1 MGFFCLLYIYHY
13 MKIIITESQYNLL
26 VESKNDKFK
35 KFLKDK
41 FDFELEVRTI
51 ETYEDIPTKIRDLV
65 SLKWFKSQINAFGP
79 LYLFKFKDRTFLFVD
94 SKKNGGFAL
103 EIIYFDSLNHPINRT
118 SSLTGDRLNEL
129 FNISEIG
136 LDLIDI
142 IKLYL

>member
-1 MGFFCLLYIYHY
+1 

-26 VESKNDKFK
+26 FESKNDNFK

-41 FDFELEVRTI
+41 FDFELEVKPI

-94 SKKNGGFAL
+94 SERNGGFAL
-103 EIIYFDSLNHPINRT
+103 EILYFVSWMNGMDNEIGRT

-129 FNISEIG
+129 FNISEMG

>member
-1 MGFFCLLYIYHY
+1 

-41 FDFELEVRTI
+41 FDFELEVKLI
-51 ETYEDIPTKIRDLV
+51 ETYEDIPTNIRDLV
-65 SLKWFKSQINAFGP
+65 SHWWFRSQIKPFGP

-94 SKKNGGFAL
+94 SKRNGGFVL
-103 EIIYFDSLNHPINRT
+103 EIVYHNGWANGMDTKIGGT
-118 SSLTGDRLNEL
+118 TSLTGDRLNKL

-136 LDLIDI
+136 LDPIDI

>member
-1 MGFFCLLYIYHY
+1 

-26 VESKNDKFK
+26 VESKNNKFK

-41 FDFELEVRTI
+41 FDFELEVKLI
-51 ETYEDIPTKIRDLV
+51 ETYEDIPTNIRDLV
-65 SLKWFKSQINAFGP
+65 SLRWFKSQINAFGP

-94 SKKNGGFAL
+94 SKQNGGFVL
-103 EIIYFDSLNHPINRT
+103 EIIYHNSWANGMDTKIGET
-118 SSLTGDRLNEL
+118 TSLTGAGDNLKKL

-136 LDLIDI
+136 LDPIFI

>member
-1 MGFFCLLYIYHY
+1 
-13 MKIIITESQYNLL
+13 MKIIITESQYILL
-26 VESKNDKFK
+26 IESKNDKFK

-41 FDFELEVRTI
+41 FDFELEVKPI

-94 SKKNGGFAL
+94 SERNGGFAL
-103 EIIYFDSLNHPINRT
+103 EIFYFVSWMNGMDNEIGRT

-129 FNISEIG
+129 FNISEMG

>member
-1 MGFFCLLYIYHY
+1 

-41 FDFELEVRTI
+41 FDFELEVKLI
-51 ETYEDIPTKIRDLV
+51 ETYYDIPTKIRDLIPRW
-65 SLKWFKSQINAFGP
+65 WFTSQVKPFGP

-94 SKKNGGFAL
+94 SERNGGFVL
-103 EIIYFDSLNHPINRT
+103 EIFYDIEIDNELGAT
-118 SSLTGDRLNEL
+118 SSLTGDRLNKI

>member
-1 MGFFCLLYIYHY
+1 
-13 MKIIITESQYNLL
+13 MKIVITESQYNLL
-26 VESKNDKFK
+26 IESKNDKFK

-41 FDFELEVRTI
+41 FDFELEVKPI

-94 SKKNGGFAL
+94 SERNGGFAL
-103 EIIYFDSLNHPINRT
+103 EIFYFVSWMNGMDNEIGRT

-129 FNISEIG
+129 FNISEMG

>member
-1 MGFFCLLYIYHY
+1 
-13 MKIIITESQYNLL
+13 MKIIITEDQYNLL

-41 FDFELEVRTI
+41 FDFELEVKLI
-51 ETYEDIPTKIRDLV
+51 ETYEDIPTNIRDLV
-65 SLKWFKSQINAFGP
+65 SLRWFKSQINAFGP

-94 SKKNGGFAL
+94 SKRNGGFAL
-103 EIIYFDSLNHPINRT
+103 EIVYYNDWANGMDTKIGGT
-118 SSLTGDRLNEL
+118 TSLTGDRLNKL

-136 LDLIDI
+136 LDPIDI

>member
-1 MGFFCLLYIYHY
+1 
-13 MKIIITESQYNLL
+13 MKIIITEDQYNLL

-41 FDFELEVRTI
+41 FDFELEIKLI
-51 ETYEDIPTKIRDLV
+51 ETYEDMPTNIRDLV
-65 SLKWFKSQINAFGP
+65 SHWWFRSQIKPFGP

-94 SKKNGGFAL
+94 SKRNGGFVL
-103 EIIYFDSLNHPINRT
+103 EIIYHNSWANGMDNKIGGT
-118 SSLTGDRLNEL
+118 TSLTGDRLNKL

-136 LDLIDI
+136 LDPIDI

>member
-1 MGFFCLLYIYHY
+1 
-13 MKIIITESQYNLL
+13 MKIIITEEQYNLL

-41 FDFELEVRTI
+41 FDFELEVKLI
-51 ETYEDIPTKIRDLV
+51 ETYEDIPTNIRDLV
-65 SLKWFKSQINAFGP
+65 SHWWFRSQIKPFGP

-94 SKKNGGFAL
+94 SKRNGGFVL
-103 EIIYFDSLNHPINRT
+103 EIVYHNGWANGMDTKIGGT
-118 SSLTGDRLNEL
+118 TSLTGDRLNKL

-136 LDLIDI
+136 LDPIDI

>member
-1 MGFFCLLYIYHY
+1 
-13 MKIIITESQYNLL
+13 MKIIITEDQYNLL

-41 FDFELEVRTI
+41 FDFELEVKLI
-51 ETYEDIPTKIRDLV
+51 ETYEDMPTNVRDLV
-65 SLKWFKSQINAFGP
+65 TRWWFKSQIDAFGP

-94 SKKNGGFAL
+94 SERNGGFAL
-103 EIIYFDSLNHPINRT
+103 EIFYFVSWMNGMDNEIGRT

-129 FNISEIG
+129 FNISEMG

>member
-1 MGFFCLLYIYHY
+1 
-13 MKIIITESQYNLL
+13 MKIIITEDQYNLL

-41 FDFELEVRTI
+41 FDFELEVKLI
-51 ETYEDIPTKIRDLV
+51 ESYEDMSTKLSDLV
-65 SLKWFKSQINAFGP
+65 SLRWFKSQINAFGP
-79 LYLFKFKDRTFLFVD
+79 LYLIKFKDRTFLFVD
-94 SKKNGGFAL
+94 SEKNGGFAL
-103 EIIYFDSLNHPINRT
+103 EILYLNSWMNVMDNEIGKT
-118 SSLTGDRLNEL
+118 SSLTGDRLNDI

>member
-1 MGFFCLLYIYHY
+1 

-41 FDFELEVRTI
+41 FDFELEIKLI
-51 ETYEDIPTKIRDLV
+51 ETYEDMPTNIRDLV
-65 SLKWFKSQINAFGP
+65 SLRWFKSQINAFGP

-94 SKKNGGFAL
+94 SKRNCGFVL
-103 EIIYFDSLNHPINRT
+103 EIIYHNSWANGMDTKIGGT
-118 SSLTGDRLNEL
+118 TSLTGDRLNKL

-136 LDLIDI
+136 LDPIDI

>member
-1 MGFFCLLYIYHY
+1 
-13 MKIIITESQYNLL
+13 MKIIITEDQYNLL

-41 FDFELEVRTI
+41 FDFELEVKLI
-51 ETYEDIPTKIRDLV
+51 ETYEDMPTNIRDLV
-65 SLKWFKSQINAFGP
+65 SHWWFRSQIKPFGP

-94 SKKNGGFAL
+94 SKRNGGFVL
-103 EIIYFDSLNHPINRT
+103 EIIYHNSWANGMDNKIGGT
-118 SSLTGDRLNEL
+118 TSLTGDRLNKL

-136 LDLIDI
+136 LDPIDI